1 MNGKPDFTTVES
13 ALRSGSA
20 PRRRSAL
27 TLRARHRRAG
37 SERFPR
43 VELLTPMDPTP
54 SSHGSAAIAS
64 GLTLSYAMRGDPS
77 GPALVFLP
85 GPTDSWPSY
94 EPVLARLPSSIRA
107 IAVSQRGHG
116 DSDKPARGYRV
127 EDFAADVVA
136 FFDALGI
143 ERAVLAGHSGSC
155 LVARRVAIDAPERVA
170 GLVLEA
176 SPSTLQGEVAL
187 DAFIESIVAG
197 LEDPI
202 DPSVARS
209 TVVDTS
215 HDQMDPNLLDGL
227 VAEVLKVPAHVWKEM
242 FADLSA
248 HDDTADLGRV
258 AAPVLLVWGD
268 SDQIVGADMQ
278 NLLVRHIPDVTLLVY
293 TGVGH
298 TPRWQE
304 PRRFAADV
312 AAFVSDVCAHGR

>member
-1 MNGKPDFTTVES
+1 MPT
-13 ALRSGSA
+13 
-20 PRRRSAL
+20 
-27 TLRARHRRAG
+27 
-37 SERFPR
+37 
-43 VELLTPMDPTP
+43 DPTAR
-54 SSHGSAAIAS
+54 SHGRAAIDG
-64 GLTLSYAMRGDPS
+64 GLTLSYVKQGDPS

-116 DSDKPARGYRV
+116 DSDKPAHGYRV
-127 EDFAADVVA
+127 EDFAADVVP
-136 FFDALGI
+136 FLDALGI

-176 SPSTLQGEVAL
+176 SPSTLRGEVAL
-187 DAFIESIVAG
+187 EAFVESVVSG
-197 LEDPI
+197 LKDPI

-215 HDQMDPNLLDGL
+215 HEQMDPGVLDRL

-248 HDDTADLGRV
+248 HDDTADLRSI

-268 SDQIVGADMQ
+268 SDQIVGPDMQ
-278 NLLVRHIPDVTLLVY
+278 NLLVRHIPDATLLVY

-298 TPRWQE
+298 TPRWQD